1 MLGKISFAEMLVA
14 SIVQKAGATSARVA
28 PAPAIGL
35 MTAARSQNCT
45 RRRDA
50 ISATSCSLSIPAWAK
65 AVGIGEMTVTRQ
77 HGNNLQFEFSG
88 SCVSGWRRDD
98 DSSCKRRK
106 VDDASSLVAESPCA
120 CMVLHRHTQARA
132 RRKRAPSAVGVDIG
146 QPQRRCH
153 PEQHLD
159 VW

>member
-1 MLGKISFAEMLVA
+1 MDWHPRFEVQGKVLGKISFAEMLVA
-14 SIVQKAGATSARVA
+14 SIVQKARATSARVA

-77 HGNNLQFEFSG
+77 HGSDLQVAFSG
-88 SCVSGWRRDD
+88 SGECQAAGCTHVKCR
-98 DSSCKRRK
+98 
-106 VDDASSLVAESPCA
+106 LVE
-120 CMVLHRHTQARA
+120 AR
-132 RRKRAPSAVGVDIG
+132 
-146 QPQRRCH
+146 
-153 PEQHLD
+153 
-159 VW
+159 